1 MSLFNIKGES
11 LQLIPAKVKQTYYKD
26 DKPENTFYVSALILD
41 GYSSQRE
48 VFARPLFSNMRQPP
62 LEGET
67 VLLLSTIGSYASGI
81 SSNEELYYLGIINLQ
96 GSVHHNS
103 IPNINEVETRND
115 GGGDAQSYQ
124 TTGAGSTRKQQQAK
138 IDSKFPES
146 RNVKAIQPYV
156 GDVLIEGRF
165 GNSIRL
171 SSTLKSTNVYTKN
184 ANWQKGD
191 GTEGDPMLILR
202 VNKPTQNTNK
212 VNDFITE
219 DFTKDDSI
227 ITLQSTQALNFT
239 PGSNVTDSIK
249 NQSLDSWDKGQ
260 KFGGK
265 QILISSGR
273 VVFNSTQ
280 NEIIAFAKK
289 GIGLSS
295 ADAISLDA
303 QKNIEMSATKILLG
317 KNADEPLIM
326 GNKMKDWMDQ
336 LIDAIGKLT
345 AITAVGPSSPLDQ
358 SPLWPQIVALKNQFQ
373 NNLSQISFTKQSK

>member
-11 LQLIPAKVKQTYYKD
+11 VQLIPAKVKQTYYKD

-48 VFARPLFSNMRQPP
+48 VFARPLFSNMKQPP

-81 SSNEELYYLGIINLQ
+81 SSNEEMYYLGIINLQ

-103 IPNINEVETRND
+103 IPNVNEVETRNE
-115 GGGDAQSYQ
+115 GGGNAQSYQ
-124 TTGAGSTRKQQQAK
+124 TTGAGSTKKQQQAK

-171 SSTLKSTNVYTKN
+171 TSTLKSTNVYTKN

-202 VNKPTQNTNK
+202 ASKPTQNTNK

-239 PGSNVTDSIK
+239 PGSSVTDSIK

-326 GNKMKDWMDQ
+326 GNKMKDWMEQ

-358 SPLWPQIVALKNQFQ
+358 SPLWPKIVALKNQFQ